1 MTKLVA
7 QQWSF
12 VGRSDSWRSR
22 DIVSTGHI
30 HGVEH
35 LQRRASSTV
44 NTANLAVTG
53 HTAFNTA
60 SMILPRNRKLHKDHI
75 ASFSD
80 AFSVRQAGFTNTSGD
95 CELPAETG
103 LQQSVPHRLSN
114 EAIIAITFGVCIL
127 ASTWTIYYLTGRMA
141 KGMLSR
147 VVALRKWAIAD
158 FNSQGVGL
166 IREVWMLGRCE

>member
-12 VGRSDSWRSR
+12 VGRSDSWRSG

-30 HGVEH
+30 YGVEP
-35 LQRRASSTV
+35 LQRRASSTA
-44 NTANLAVTG
+44 NTAN
-53 HTAFNTA
+53 TAFNTA
-60 SMILPRNRKLHKDHI
+60 TMILPRNCKLHKDHI

-80 AFSVRQAGFTNTSGD
+80 AFVVRRAGFTNTSCD

-127 ASTWTIYYLTGRMA
+127 ASTWMIHYLTGRMA

-147 VVALRKWAIAD
+147 GVALRKWAIAD
-158 FNSQGVGL
+158 L
-166 IREVWMLGRCE
+166 